1 MQRLGALT
9 LALTLVSACLPGA
22 GDDIPVLGE
31 APPFLLTDQDG
42 VEFDSGSLRGK
53 VWVADFIFTRCT
65 DMCPMLS
72 KEMAKLQGTLR
83 NDPLLLEVRLV
94 SFSVDPEH
102 DRPAVLAEYA
112 KRYDAETSHW
122 TFATGSRDEI
132 WELSVD
138 GFKLAVGEDP
148 GNVGQ
153 PLFHSDRFVLV
164 DRGGRIRG
172 YYSAMDSNV
181 LVRLVADLRSVA
193 EEPEA

>member
-9 LALTLVSACLPGA
+9 LALTLVSACSPQTG
-22 GDDIPVLGE
+22 IPVLGE
-31 APPFLLTDQDG
+31 APRFLLTDQDG
-42 VEFDSGSLRGK
+42 AEFASGSLRGK
-53 VWVADFIFTRCT
+53 LWVADFIFTRCT
-65 DMCPMLS
+65 NMCPMLS
-72 KEMAKLQGTLR
+72 GEMAKLQGTLR
-83 NDPLLLEVRLV
+83 DDPLLREVRLV
-94 SFSVDPEH
+94 SFSVDPEY

-122 TFATGSRDEI
+122 TFVTGVRAEI

-138 GFKLAVGEDP
+138 GFKLAVGENP
-148 GNVGQ
+148 GDVGQ

-164 DRGGRIRG
+164 DGGGRIRG
-172 YYSAMDSNV
+172 YYGGMNSDE

>member
-9 LALTLVSACLPGA
+9 LALTLVSACSSQTG
-22 GDDIPVLGE
+22 IPVLGE
-31 APPFLLTDQDG
+31 APRFLLTDQDG
-42 VEFDSGSLRGK
+42 AEFDSGSLRGK
-53 VWVADFIFTRCT
+53 PWVADFIFTRCT
-65 DMCPMLS
+65 NMCPMLTR
-72 KEMAKLQGTLR
+72 EMAKLQGTLR
-83 NDPLLLEVRLV
+83 DDPLLREVRLV
-94 SFSVDPEH
+94 SFSVDPEY

-193 EEPEA
+193 KEPEA

>member
-1 MQRLGALT
+1 MRRLGALT
-9 LALTLVSACLPGA
+9 LALTLVAACSGER
-22 GDDIPVLGE
+22 IPVLGE
-31 APPFLLTDQDG
+31 APRFQLTDQDG
-42 VEFDSGSLRGK
+42 AEFDSGSLRGK
-53 VWVADFIFTRCT
+53 LWVADFIFTRCT
-65 DMCPMLS
+65 NMCPMLS
-72 KEMAKLQGTLR
+72 GEMAKLQGTLR
-83 NDPLLLEVRLV
+83 DDPLLREVRLV
-94 SFSVDPEH
+94 SFSVDPEY

-122 TFATGSRDEI
+122 TFATGLRDEI

-164 DRGGRIRG
+164 DGDGRIRG
-172 YYSAMDSNV
+172 YYGGMDSDA
-181 LVRLVADLRSVA
+181 LVRLVADLLSLA